1 MTTNFNTASTSPQAS
16 TQWNA
21 RLYDDKHSFVFKYGE
36 DVVHQLAPQQGERI
50 LDLGCGTGYLTNLIA
65 QAGARVVGIDKSAS
79 MIERAK
85 AAYPDLDFRV
95 CSATDFHFDTPF
107 DAIFSNATLH
117 WVLDKDSAIDNIYQN
132 LRPGGRLMLEMGG
145 KGNVEEIVVA
155 TRKALTRHG
164 YYSNAATQVW
174 YFPSVG
180 EYTTLLEKRGFR
192 IRFASHFD
200 RPTELQDTENGIKDF
215 IKMFGNAF
223 FSNIPESAIEP
234 VLDEIQEAVRP
245 TNYRNQTWY
254 GNYKRLRIEAIK
266 Q

>member
-1 MTTNFNTASTSPQAS
+1 MTTTINTN
-16 TQWNA
+16 WNA
-21 RLYDDKHSFVFKYGE
+21 RLYNDKHSFVFKYGE
-36 DVVHQLAPQQGERI
+36 DVVQQLAPQQGERI

-79 MIERAK
+79 MIERAR
-85 AAYPDLDFRV
+85 AAYPDLDFQVRT
-95 CSATDFHFDTPF
+95 ATDFHFDTPF

-117 WVLDKDSAIDNIYQN
+117 WVLDKEAAIDNIYNN
-132 LRPGGRLMLEMGG
+132 LRAGGRLMLEMGG

-174 YFPSVG
+174 YFPSLS
-180 EYTTLLEKRGFR
+180 EYTSLLEKRGFR
-192 IRFASHFD
+192 VRFAAHFD

-215 IKMFGNAF
+215 VKMFGNAF
-223 FSNIPESAIEP
+223 FSDIPEAEIEP
-234 VLDEIQEAVRP
+234 ILEEIQEAVRP
-245 TNYRNQTWY
+245 TNFRNHTWY

>member
-1 MTTNFNTASTSPQAS
+1 MTTTNHDNTSTANRPS
-16 TQWNA
+16 TKWDA

-85 AAYPDLDFRV
+85 AAYPDLDFQVR
-95 CSATDFHFDTPF
+95 SATDFHFDPPF

-180 EYTTLLEKRGFR
+180 EYTTLLEKEASASVLHR
-192 IRFASHFD
+192 ISIAPPNCRTRRTVLRTLSKCLATPSLTISQTPLSN
-200 RPTELQDTENGIKDF
+200 RCSTRSRKPSAPQTIGTKPGTATIKDY
-215 IKMFGNAF
+215 A
-223 FSNIPESAIEP
+223 
-234 VLDEIQEAVRP
+234 
-245 TNYRNQTWY
+245 
-254 GNYKRLRIEAIK
+254 
-266 Q
+266 